1 LNETCYAFRSVVA
14 NLPFM
19 EGVHYWEII
28 GDRRTKNEL
37 KIGITKNI
45 NFNYETVK
53 KNKKKYKKIII
64 LY

>member
-1 LNETCYAFRSVVA
+1 
-14 NLPFM
+14 M

-53 KNKKKYKKIII
+53 NKYHE
-64 LY
+64 

>member
-1 LNETCYAFRSVVA
+1 
-14 NLPFM
+14 M

-53 KNKKKYKKIII
+53 IKHNKNNIYNFIY
-64 LY
+64 LFF